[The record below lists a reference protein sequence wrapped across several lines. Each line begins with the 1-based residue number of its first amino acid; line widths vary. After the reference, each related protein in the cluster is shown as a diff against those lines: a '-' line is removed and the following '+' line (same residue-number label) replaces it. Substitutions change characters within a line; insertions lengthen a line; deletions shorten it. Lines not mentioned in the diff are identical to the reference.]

1 MELDLS
7 VPLTFVDG
15 VAVFQFPDALRR
27 EMFKSTI
34 QLDSFYLS
42 KNANAKNEALMVVC
56 NGSFYRDR
64 NQKLQKNVLGL
75 FINKPRPNLFTFT
88 SHPVPINLPLD
99 SLEVEIIAPKGERQ
113 KVSGLGVLHVKGSV
127 HNRFLTI

>member
-1 MELDLS
+1 MELALS
-7 VPLTFVDG
+7 VPLTLVDG
-15 VAVFQFPDALRR
+15 AASFEFPDALRR

-42 KNANAKNEALMVVC
+42 KNANAKNEALMLVC

-64 NQKLQKNVLGL
+64 NQTLQKNVLGL
-75 FINKPRPNLFTFT
+75 IINKPRPNLFTFT

-99 SLEVEIIAPKGERQ
+99 TLEVEIIDSKGARQ
-113 KVSGLGVLHVKGSV
+113 KVSGLGLLHVKGSV
-127 HNRFLTI
+127 QNRFLTI

>member
-42 KNANAKNEALMVVC
+42 KNANGKNEASMVVC
-56 NGSFYRDR
+56 NGSFY
-64 NQKLQKNVLGL
+64 
-75 FINKPRPNLFTFT
+75 
-88 SHPVPINLPLD
+88 
-99 SLEVEIIAPKGERQ
+99 
-113 KVSGLGVLHVKGSV
+113 
-127 HNRFLTI
+127 